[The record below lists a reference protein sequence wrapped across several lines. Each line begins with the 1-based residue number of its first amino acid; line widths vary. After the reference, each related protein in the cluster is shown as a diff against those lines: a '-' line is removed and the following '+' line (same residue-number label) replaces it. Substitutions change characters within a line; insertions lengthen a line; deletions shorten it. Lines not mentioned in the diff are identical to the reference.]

1 LINDKHYKK
10 QKLVVKTSSLCLS
23 KESIV

>member
-23 KESIV
+23 KECIV